1 MLNIY
6 WYLNTGGTADITVVK
21 VIKRVGKLTYI
32 QHVYKVTGGAWGANQ
47 VNNNYEVFLNKVL
60 GSDVMDEFKRTCIS
74 QYIEM
79 MRDFEVQKKTLSTS
93 GNRRTVG
100 VKLPG
105 ELKELFGNMRKMD
118 MKQTLDE
125 KLKDKVKLVGDKLKI
140 DVPIF
145 KRFFQDCV
153 QPIIGHINSTFMERG
168 CAFPSAMILVGGFSD
183 APIIREAIV
192 DAFPVIKD
200 IVSPLASSLAVL
212 KGSVIFG
219 HQPDIVTGRVCRETI
234 GVSLQRTIIPEAG
247 AIGRTIKIDG
257 KLRADKSFEKM
268 FSVNEVI
275 KVGQIRTKEFQDL
288 HEDKAL
294 SFLRTQPKIFEVYSS
309 DEEDPKYTT
318 DPGCKLKGMI
328 TVNPPN
334 GKWPETAEGYI
345 DLETGGTEIIVR
357 YRDKHTGQVT
367 EEKINFM

>member
-6 WYLNTGGTADITVVK
+6 GYLYTGGTADITVVK
-21 VIKRVGKLTYI
+21 VINRVEKLTYI
-32 QHVYKVTGGAWGANQ
+32 EHVYRVTGGAWGANQ

-60 GSDVMDEFKRTCIS
+60 GSDVMDEFKRKYTL

-79 MRDFEVQKKTLSTS
+79 MRDFEIQKKTLSTS
-93 GNRRTVG
+93 GEKRTVG

-105 ELKELFGNMRKMD
+105 ELKELFRNIRKID
-118 MKQTLDE
+118 IKRALDE
-125 KLKDKVKLVGDKLKI
+125 KLKDKVKVVGDKLKI
-140 DVPIF
+140 DVSIF
-145 KRFFQDCV
+145 KSFFEDCV
-153 QPIIGHINSTFMERG
+153 QQIIDHINRTFMERG

-212 KGSVIFG
+212 KGSVVFG
-219 HQPDIVTGRVCRETI
+219 HQPNIVTGRVCRETI
-234 GVSLQRTIIPEAG
+234 GVSLQRTFIPEAG
-247 AIGRTIKIDG
+247 KIERTIKIDG

-268 FSVNEVI
+268 FSVNEIV
-275 KVGQIRTKEFQDL
+275 KLGQIRTKEFQDL

-294 SFLRTQPKIFEVYSS
+294 RFLRTQPKIFEVYSS
-309 DEEDPKYTT
+309 DEEDPTYIT

-334 GKWPETAEGYI
+334 GKWPKRVEGYI

-357 YRDKHTGQVT
+357 YRDKHTSQVT